1 MPPDPGRREQ
11 SGPAQGV
18 DDPRRQVR
26 CSPARNVSLT
36 VNGGVLILA
45 RVSEGVSEVRLMAA
59 IRLGVARFVTAP
71 AHVAACRCLD
81 RAGNSEEPLHMPRR
95 QEPLDTRFVL

>member
-1 MPPDPGRREQ
+1 
-11 SGPAQGV
+11 
-18 DDPRRQVR
+18 
-26 CSPARNVSLT
+26 
-36 VNGGVLILA
+36 
-45 RVSEGVSEVRLMAA
+45 MAA